1 MIIIYF
7 KKRMRI
13 ILGLIQGK
21 AMAMSPRSVG
31 VMPSILAGM
40 LAVHFKKGNALFWQL
55 LLCAIKP

>member
-1 MIIIYF
+1 
-7 KKRMRI
+7 MRI